1 MLTLNHH
8 WTGFR
13 VTSCSPESASTVQ
26 QRCTYRQLLDIFV
39 YIILRELRC
48 LLDGSH
54 TYSW

>member
-26 QRCTYRQLLDIFV
+26 QRYTYRQLLDIFV
-39 YIILRELRC
+39 YIILRVLRC